1 MCGYNADRFQSTP
14 VIANGRI
21 VVAVAVAVLVVSFN
35 PRPLLL
41 TGESASMFAVTPTAT
56 VFQSTPVIANGR
68 IAHHLQ
74 RDRVHQRVSIHA
86 RYC

>member
-1 MCGYNADRFQSTP
+1 MSSFQSTP

-68 IAHHLQ
+68 IYFGLTSP
-74 RDRVHQRVSIHA
+74 DPDNLVSIHA